1 MEESV
6 IVCKEVLVVYN
17 ERRRPVR
24 FASFDDSLQ
33 ENKNLLEAVCET
45 FSDILESGK
54 GSSNGIY
61 KRMGCIRGC
70 NW

>member
-54 GSSNGIY
+54 GFFQWYLQTNGVY
-61 KRMGCIRGC
+61 SWM
-70 NW
+70 